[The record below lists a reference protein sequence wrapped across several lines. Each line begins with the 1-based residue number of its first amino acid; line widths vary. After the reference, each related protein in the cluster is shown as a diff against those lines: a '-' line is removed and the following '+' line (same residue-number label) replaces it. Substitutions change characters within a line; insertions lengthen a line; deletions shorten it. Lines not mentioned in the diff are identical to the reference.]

1 MHLTSFNKEI
11 VITSVSNEHIQTL
24 WEISFGPQADLQW
37 RKFNAPYF
45 NDPILDFESFKESY
59 QSNGINNAHRGV
71 ILYKDTIVGVMSA
84 NWVDG
89 QLEQWLEF
97 GILIYPSHLWGKKIG
112 QTSLR
117 LWIDYLFQLHPHIQ
131 RIGFTT
137 WSKNKAMMGAG
148 EKIGMQKEAHIRKVR
163 FYENQY
169 YDSIKYG
176 ILREEFYHTIK

>member
-1 MHLTSFNKEI
+1 MHLTSYNKEI
-11 VITSVSNEHIQTL
+11 VITSVSNKHIQTL
-24 WEISFGPQADLQW
+24 WEISFGPKADLQW
-37 RKFNAPYF
+37 RKFNGPYF
-45 NDPILDFESFKESY
+45 NDPILDLESFKESY
-59 QSNGINNAHRGV
+59 QSHAINNPHRGV
-71 ILYKDTIVGVMSA
+71 ISYQGNLVGELFA

-89 QLEQWLEF
+89 DLKQWLEF

-112 QTSLR
+112 QTSLK

-137 WSKNKAMMGAG
+137 WSKNKGMMGAG
-148 EKIGMQKEAHIRKVR
+148 EKLNMIKEANIRKVR

-176 ILREEFYHTIK
+176 ILREEFYNTSK